1 MELLLDTHA
10 LLWFAEGN
18 ERLSGRARQ
27 AMEAADAPCVL
38 SVASA
43 WEIAIKVS
51 LGKLTLDRPVGVFV
65 PELLADLSIALLP
78 IEMADVAIVSELP
91 FHHRDPFDRLIAA
104 QALRRGL
111 SIVSVDATFDAY
123 GVSRVW

>member
-18 ERLSGRARQ
+18 ERLSGGARQ
-27 AMEAADAPCVL
+27 AMEATDALCVL

-51 LGKLTLDRPVGVFV
+51 LGKLTLDRPVGVFL

-78 IEMADVAIVSELP
+78 IEMADVATVSELP